1 VILKLVGSEFAKG
14 KAAIIL
20 WFAITAFALV
30 VISNIGS
37 ESARYFFEVAC
48 PIVCLILGSS
58 LFVMFVEGRESK
70 NGGYNLLTSLPV
82 KISEIILSKFL
93 VVLVSLVACYTIIVL
108 VTYSAGGSLDT
119 IKKTL
124 FGVNLSMIWVGI
136 LHLGSARFGQE
147 KFSTFAMFGVML
159 SGTGLLFV
167 LTSLKSVGNELE
179 FVATL
184 VRSGSGLLAVLI
196 SVILYFLLFYAT
208 VITRAKHPEL

>member
-1 VILKLVGSEFAKG
+1 MILKLIGSEFAKG
-14 KAAIIL
+14 KFVMIL

-30 VISNIGS
+30 VISSIGS

-48 PIVCLILGSS
+48 PIFCLILGSS

-70 NGGYNLLTSLPV
+70 NGGYNLLTSLPL

-93 VVLVSLVACYTIIVL
+93 VVLASLAACYTIIVL
-108 VTYSAGGSLDT
+108 VTYLLGGSFDT
-119 IKKTL
+119 IKKAL

-136 LHLGSARFGQE
+136 LHIGSARFGQE

-159 SGTGLLFV
+159 SGTGLLVV

-179 FVATL
+179 LVAAL
-184 VRSGSGLLAVLI
+184 IRAGSGLLAVLI
-196 SVILYFLLFYAT
+196 SLVLYFLLFFAT
-208 VITRAKHPEL
+208 VKTRAKYPEL